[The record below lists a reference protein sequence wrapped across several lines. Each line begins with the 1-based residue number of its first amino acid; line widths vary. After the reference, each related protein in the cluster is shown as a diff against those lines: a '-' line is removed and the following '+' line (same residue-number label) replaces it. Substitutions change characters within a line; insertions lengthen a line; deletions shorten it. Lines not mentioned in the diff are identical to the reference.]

1 MQEDARGNTDWT
13 HVRLDDGTS
22 GYIST
27 RWVRSPIDYRLT
39 LRVEGGSDTWWLGF
53 LLAGD

>member
-1 MQEDARGNTDWT
+1 VQEDARGNTDWT

-39 LRVEGGSDTWWLGF
+39 LRAEGGSGTWWLGF
-53 LLAGD
+53 LIAGD